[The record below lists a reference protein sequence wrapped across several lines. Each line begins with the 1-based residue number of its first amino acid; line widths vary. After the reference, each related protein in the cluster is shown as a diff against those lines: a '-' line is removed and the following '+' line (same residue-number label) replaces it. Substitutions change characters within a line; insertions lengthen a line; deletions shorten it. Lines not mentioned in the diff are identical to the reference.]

1 MSRQLLTLS
10 EVAAVLGISRKHFY
24 SYIEGGGFP
33 SPYSSAKGKFWSA
46 EELREHIKSQV
57 VKGYRDFMLKTLDN
71 LIGEA

>member
-24 SYIEGGGFP
+24 SYIEVGGFP
-33 SPYSSAKGKFWSA
+33 SPYSSAKGKFWRA
-46 EELREHIKSQV
+46 DELRVYIKTYV